1 MSEQSVTVIR
11 LALVDEQTLFREGL
25 RALMDRESDFTVV
38 GQAASVQ
45 ALDALDIEPNV
56 VITDLPAPDVGFDIV
71 IEQLR
76 TRFDGVAI
84 VALTALEDLQTIRNV
99 LAAGADGY
107 ILKSAGVTDLF
118 AGIRAVARGGLY
130 LQSSIGI
137 AFASKPSED
146 LVPPTIGGLT
156 PKETDV
162 LRLLSL
168 GHTNA
173 EIARLV
179 GASLRTIETHRAHI
193 HQKLDRHTRA
203 ELVRYSLDAGLLR
216 LDERGEHAPVAAA
229 VVGREPDSLDG

>member
-1 MSEQSVTVIR
+1 MSEQVATVIR

-25 RALMDRESDFTVV
+25 REVVDHEPDFTVV
-38 GQAASVQ
+38 GQAGSVQ
-45 ALDALDIEPNV
+45 ALVAFDIEPNV
-56 VITDLPAPDVGFDIV
+56 VVTDLLASDAGFDIV
-71 IEQLR
+71 IDQLR
-76 TRFDGVAI
+76 ARFDGVAI

-107 ILKSAGVTDLF
+107 VLKSAGVTDLF

-137 AFASKPSED
+137 AFASKPEEF
-146 LVPPTIGGLT
+146 VPPAIGGLT

-162 LRLLSL
+162 LRLLAL

-173 EIARLV
+173 EIAQLV

-203 ELVRYSLDAGLLR
+203 ELVRFSLTAGLLR
-216 LDERGEHAPVAAA
+216 LDEDGDDSRPQVSL
-229 VVGREPDSLDG
+229 VRESDSIDG